1 MVTSLLPLT
10 IAEEDLRITPGT
22 SGMRYFNSYYL
33 IALSTSIS
41 ELGIFS
47 FHISL
52 LLWHLL
58 FNITEKIKTFA
69 SVTSLFAC
77 IGLVSLN
84 DAYSTGKKTFSL
96 KARILDNIC
105 IGDLR

>member
-52 LLWHLL
+52 LHLL
-58 FNITEKIKTFA
+58 FNIMEKIRTFA